1 MKKLFKSVLT
11 FIICLIIVYGVAAV
25 GGLFTSNEIN
35 SDWYNSVRPIITP
48 PNWVFPIVWNILF
61 FLIGVSL
68 FMAWTKS
75 KNEKTKREVA
85 WVFGVNLILNIIWSI
100 LYFGMHN
107 PLWAFIDILLLM
119 ISIASM
125 IFISWKVSKISS
137 WLLLPYLIWIYF
149 ASVLNFMSI

>member
-1 MKKLFKSVLT
+1 
-11 FIICLIIVYGVAAV
+11 
-25 GGLFTSNEIN
+25 
-35 SDWYNSVRPIITP
+35 
-48 PNWVFPIVWNILF
+48 
-61 FLIGVSL
+61 
-68 FMAWTKS
+68 MAWTKS